1 MLESKEI
8 RDFVSFQINRH
19 VKNLYKKYIV
29 ITEDL
34 QQEHRE
40 FSEKIE
46 GATSD
51 AFIKNIDYFN
61 EKKYNYIRKKIL
73 DAGNEAIRD
82 IEKIL
87 SVLSLSIDSE
97 KIEELK
103 LSDLTKSVKFEGG
116 LNNKKIR
123 VKGKLI

>member
-116 LNNKKIR
+116 LNNKKI
-123 VKGKLI
+123 